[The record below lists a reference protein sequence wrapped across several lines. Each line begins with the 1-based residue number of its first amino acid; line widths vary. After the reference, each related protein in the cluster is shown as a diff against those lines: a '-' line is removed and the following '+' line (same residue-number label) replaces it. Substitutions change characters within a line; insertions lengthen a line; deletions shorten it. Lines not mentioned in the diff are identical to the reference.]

1 MKARWV
7 VGATAAISVALSGCG
22 SPHHSSTAKNS
33 GNTGNTGATIVTL
46 GSSGNSGSD
55 ISSTTVATTTTTTE
69 DPAVAVKGWLSGNEG
84 TLQALQNDL
93 DSINT
98 GGNSGDLTAVL
109 SGCQQLVTDV
119 ANAQKVAPVPN
130 PTIEGAWQASLA
142 DFATAAQDC
151 VSGINNADLSL
162 IAQYKSYISKGINA
176 QASVIKQIQSL
187 S

>member
-1 MKARWV
+1 M
-7 VGATAAISVALSGCG
+7 
-22 SPHHSSTAKNS
+22 
-33 GNTGNTGATIVTL
+33 
-46 GSSGNSGSD
+46 
-55 ISSTTVATTTTTTE
+55 
-69 DPAVAVKGWLSGNEG
+69 
-84 TLQALQNDL
+84 
-93 DSINT
+93 
-98 GGNSGDLTAVL
+98 
-109 SGCQQLVTDV
+109 
-119 ANAQKVAPVPN
+119 PN